1 MGFASNNFYCATS
14 VYHLTAIAQI
24 LEHECNEKHDEL
36 VVMMTRI
43 RGRCFSFFFA
53 LVETG
58 RAQPINHDRN
68 PL

>member
-1 MGFASNNFYCATS
+1 MN
-14 VYHLTAIAQI
+14 V
-24 LEHECNEKHDEL
+24 NEKHYEV